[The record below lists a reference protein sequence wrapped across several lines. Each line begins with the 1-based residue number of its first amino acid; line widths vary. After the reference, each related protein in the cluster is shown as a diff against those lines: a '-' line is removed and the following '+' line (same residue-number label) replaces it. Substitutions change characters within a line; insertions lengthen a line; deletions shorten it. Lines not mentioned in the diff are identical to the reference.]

1 MTAIRPSQ
9 PGADHGLQAPPCRT
23 VAGRGLSVGAAI
35 GNVTGAD
42 CAATGGEGAG
52 GATGTGCAF
61 RTEPKRVRGTSLGPS
76 VGVLASGGTDLQTF
90 SFGGAGMGTTIN
102 NWLGRSEFGGDALLN
117 GDFNQFA
124 IYNTA
129 LTQDAVNVLVA
140 LIVDALAPTFDAQK
154 NFPNALKL
162 TVYSYTPGWLAG
174 IFLLIPGLSF
184 LTILGLYGLYLMW
197 LGLPPLMQAPR
208 DKALPYAAAVVVC
221 AVIIAI
227 VIGAIQAAIFL
238 SR

>member
-1 MTAIRPSQ
+1 MEQLIERVKAIVLTPQTEWPVIARE
-9 PGADHGLQAPPCRT
+9 PGEASVLFTRY
-23 VAGRGLSVGAAI
+23 VAILALIPAL
-35 GNVTGAD
+35 
-42 CAATGGEGAG
+42 AG
-52 GATGTGCAF
+52 F
-61 RTEPKRVRGTSLGPS
+61 IGTSL
-76 VGVLASGGTDLQTF
+76 VGSYVPFFRGLISGIVGYVMTF
-90 SFGGAGMGTTIN
+90 VVV
-102 NWLGRSEFGGDALLN
+102 
-117 GDFNQFA
+117 
-124 IYNTA
+124 Y
-129 LTQDAVNVLVA
+129 VVA

-208 DKALPYAAAVVVC
+208 DKALPYAAAVVVS